1 MQRTIAGGC
10 ANTYFLVFNLYDH
23 LHMIFE
29 EASAHFVPNTC
40 PAFPVE
46 SIHCLWVLV
55 WPAYIKPSKTVN
67 SCQKPSTAVENHRQ
81 PSKTIDSHRKPSTDY
96 IILATHYVKPSKT
109 IDPLHTQCNSG
120 PFHIYSRVL

>member
-1 MQRTIAGGC
+1 
-10 ANTYFLVFNLYDH
+10 
-23 LHMIFE
+23 MIFE

-40 PAFPVE
+40 PAIPVE

-55 WPAYIKPSKTVN
+55 WPAYIKPSKT
-67 SCQKPSTAVENHRQ
+67 
-81 PSKTIDSHRKPSTDY
+81 DSRRKPSTDY
-96 IILATHYVKPSKT
+96 IIPATHYVKPSKT

>member
-1 MQRTIAGGC
+1 MERTIAGGG

-40 PAFPVE
+40 PEIPVE

-55 WPAYIKPSKTVN
+55 WPAYIKPSKT
-67 SCQKPSTAVENHRQ
+67 
-81 PSKTIDSHRKPSTDY
+81 DSRRKPSTDY
-96 IILATHYVKPSKT
+96 IINPTLDHSTFILEYFRDGNCQRLKT
-109 IDPLHTQCNSG
+109 
-120 PFHIYSRVL
+120 

>member
-1 MQRTIAGGC
+1 MQRTIAGGG

-40 PAFPVE
+40 PAIPVE

-55 WPAYIKPSKTVN
+55 WPAYIKPLKTV
-67 SCQKPSTAVENHRQ
+67 
-81 PSKTIDSHRKPSTDY
+81 DSRRKPLTDY
-96 IILATHYVKPSKT
+96 ITPATHYVKLSKT
-109 IDPLHTQCNSG
+109 VDPHSMQLWTIAHL
-120 PFHIYSRVL
+120 F

>member
-1 MQRTIAGGC
+1 MERTIARGG

-40 PAFPVE
+40 PAIPVE

-55 WPAYIKPSKTVN
+55 WPAYIKLSKTVD
-67 SCQKPSTAVENHRQ
+67 SHQKPTTAIKNRRQ
-81 PSKTIDSHRKPSTDY
+81 PSKTVDSHRNPSTA
-96 IILATHYVKPSKT
+96 IENRRQPSKT
-109 IDPLHTQCNSG
+109 VD
-120 PFHIYSRVL
+120 

>member
-1 MQRTIAGGC
+1 MQRTVAGGG

-40 PAFPVE
+40 PAIPVE

-55 WPAYIKPSKTVN
+55 WPAYIKPS
-67 SCQKPSTAVENHRQ
+67 
-81 PSKTIDSHRKPSTDY
+81 TDY
-96 IILATHYVKPSKT
+96 IIPATHYVKPSKT
-109 IDPLHTQCNSG
+109 VDPLHTQCNSG